1 MIFNY
6 PHTSMQDMNLDWL
19 IKIAKESKDIL
30 DSVHS
35 DIEKFFTAWI
45 NANYAKLM
53 LNAFYN
59 EEQKEIIFTT
69 AMKSLDVHSYDST
82 SHTMTITQGGE

>member
-1 MIFNY
+1 MIYNY

-35 DIEKFFTAWI
+35 DIEKYFTDWI

-59 EEQKEIIFTT
+59 GEQKEIIFTT
-69 AMKSLDVHSYDST
+69 AMKSLDIHSYDSKNQ
-82 SHTMTITQGGE
+82 TMNINQLI

>member
-6 PHTSMQDMNLDWL
+6 PYSSLQEMNLDWL

-35 DIEKFFTAWI
+35 DIEKQFTEWI
-45 NANYAKLM
+45 NANYTKLM

-59 EEQKEIIFTT
+59 DVQKEIIFTT
-69 AMKSLDVHSYDST
+69 AMKSLDVHSYDSNKQ
-82 SHTMTITQGGE
+82 TMHINQLI

>member
-1 MIFNY
+1 MIYNY

-35 DIEKFFTAWI
+35 DVVKYFTAWI
-45 NANYAKLM
+45 DANYAKLM

-59 EEQKEIIFTT
+59 DDQKEIIFTT
-69 AMKSLDVHSYDST
+69 AMKSLDVHSYDSKT
-82 SHTMTITQGGE
+82 ETMNINQLI

>member
-1 MIFNY
+1 MIYDY
-6 PHTSMQDMNLDWL
+6 PYASMQEMNLDWL

-30 DSVHS
+30 DSIHS
-35 DIEKFFTAWI
+35 DIDKLFTSWI
-45 NANYAKLM
+45 NANYTKLM

-69 AMKSLDVHSYDST
+69 AMKSRDVHTYDSKNQ
-82 SHTMTITQGGE
+82 TMTINQLI

>member
-6 PHTSMQDMNLDWL
+6 PYASLQEMNLDWL

-35 DIEKFFTAWI
+35 DIEKYFTSWI
-45 NANYAKLM
+45 NANYTKLM

-59 EEQKEIIFTT
+59 EDQKEIIFST
-69 AMKSLDVHSYDST
+69 AMKNLDVHSYDNKT
-82 SHTMTITQGGE
+82 QTMNINQLI

>member
-6 PHTSMQDMNLDWL
+6 PYSSLQEMNLDWL
-19 IKIAKESKDIL
+19 IKTAKESKDIL
-30 DSVHS
+30 DSVRS
-35 DIEKFFTAWI
+35 DIDKLFTAWI

-69 AMKSLDVHSYDST
+69 AMKSLDVHTYDSKNQ
-82 SHTMTITQGGE
+82 TMSINQLI

>member
-1 MIFNY
+1 MIHNY
-6 PHTSMQDMNLDWL
+6 PYTSMQEMNLDWL

-30 DSVHS
+30 DNVHS
-35 DIEKFFTAWI
+35 DIERLFVAWI

-59 EEQKEIIFTT
+59 DEQKEIIFTT
-69 AMKSLDVHSYDST
+69 AMKSLDVHSYDSK
-82 SHTMTITQGGE
+82 SETMNINQLI

>member
-6 PHTSMQDMNLDWL
+6 PYTSMQEMNLDWL
-19 IKIAKESKDIL
+19 IKTAKESKEVL
-30 DSVHS
+30 DGVQSE
-35 DIEKFFTAWI
+35 IKELFTEWI
-45 NANYAKLM
+45 NANYSKLM

-69 AMKSLDVHSYDST
+69 AMKSLDVHSYDSKT
-82 SHTMTITQGGE
+82 KTMNINQLI

>member
-6 PHTSMQDMNLDWL
+6 PYTSLQEMNLDWL
-19 IKIAKESKDIL
+19 IKIAKESKGIL

-35 DIEKFFTAWI
+35 DIDKHFTAWI

-53 LNAFYN
+53 LNTSYN

-69 AMKSLDVHSYDST
+69 TMKSLDIHSYDSKK
-82 SHTMTITQGGE
+82 SDYNY

>member
-6 PHTSMQDMNLDWL
+6 PYASMQEMNLDWL

-35 DIEKFFTAWI
+35 DIDKLFTAWI

-59 EEQKEIIFTT
+59 VEQEEIIFST
-69 AMKSLDVHSYDST
+69 AMKNLDIHTYDNKKQ
-82 SHTMTITQGGE
+82 TMTINQLI

>member
-1 MIFNY
+1 MIYNY
-6 PHTSMQDMNLDWL
+6 PHASMQEMNLDWL
-19 IKIAKESKDIL
+19 IKISKESKDIL

-35 DIEKFFTAWI
+35 DIEKLFTDWI
-45 NANYAKLM
+45 TANYAKLM

-69 AMKSLDVHSYDST
+69 AMKNLDIHSYDSKNQ
-82 SHTMTITQGGE
+82 TMIINQLI

>member
-1 MIFNY
+1 
-6 PHTSMQDMNLDWL
+6 MQDMNLDWV

-30 DSVHS
+30 DSVQT
-35 DIEKFFTAWI
+35 DIEKYFTAWI

-59 EEQKEIIFTT
+59 DDQKEIIFST
-69 AMKSLDVHSYDST
+69 AMKSLDIHSYDSKT
-82 SHTMTITQGGE
+82 QTMNVNQLI

>member
-1 MIFNY
+1 MQFNY
-6 PHTSMQDMNLDWL
+6 PYTSMQEMNLDWL
-19 IKIAKESKDIL
+19 IKISKESKDIL

-35 DIEKFFTAWI
+35 DIYNLFTAWI

-59 EEQKEIIFTT
+59 EEKKEIIFTT
-69 AMKSLDVHSYDST
+69 AMKNLDMHTYDSKNQ
-82 SHTMTITQGGE
+82 TMSINQLI

>member
-1 MIFNY
+1 MIYNY

-30 DSVHS
+30 DSVQT
-35 DIEKFFTAWI
+35 DIEKYFTAWI

-59 EEQKEIIFTT
+59 DDQKEIIFST
-69 AMKSLDVHSYDST
+69 AMKSLDIHSYDSKT
-82 SHTMTITQGGE
+82 QTMNVNQLI

>member
-6 PHTSMQDMNLDWL
+6 PYSSLQEMNLDWL
-19 IKIAKESKDIL
+19 IKTAKESKDIL

-35 DIEKFFTAWI
+35 DIDKLFTAWI
-45 NANYAKLM
+45 NANYTKLM

-69 AMKSLDVHSYDST
+69 AMKSLDVHTYDSKNQ
-82 SHTMTITQGGE
+82 TMSINQLI

>member
-6 PHTSMQDMNLDWL
+6 PYSSMQEMNLDWL

-35 DIEKFFTAWI
+35 DIGKLFTAWI
-45 NANYAKLM
+45 NANYDKLM
-53 LNAFYN
+53 PNASYN
-59 EEQKEIIFTT
+59 EEQKEIIFYYNY
-69 AMKSLDVHSYDST
+69 KKP
-82 SHTMTITQGGE
+82 

>member
-1 MIFNY
+1 MQFNY
-6 PHTSMQDMNLDWL
+6 PYSSMQEMNLDWL
-19 IKIAKESKDIL
+19 IKIAKESKGIL

-35 DIEKFFTAWI
+35 DIEKYFTSWI

-59 EEQKEIIFTT
+59 EDQKEIIFST
-69 AMKSLDVHSYDST
+69 AMKNLDVHSYDNKT
-82 SHTMTITQGGE
+82 QTMIINQLI

>member
-1 MIFNY
+1 MIYNY

-19 IKIAKESKDIL
+19 IKIAKESKGIL

-35 DIEKFFTAWI
+35 DIENLFTAWI

-59 EEQKEIIFTT
+59 EGQKEIIFTT
-69 AMKSLDVHSYDST
+69 TMKPLDIHSYDREKE
-82 SHTMTITQGGE
+82 TMIINQLI

>member
-6 PHTSMQDMNLDWL
+6 PHSSMQEMNLDWV

-35 DIEKFFTAWI
+35 DIEKYFTAWI

-59 EEQKEIIFTT
+59 DEQKEIIFTT
-69 AMKSLDVHSYDST
+69 AMKSLDVHSYDSNNQ
-82 SHTMTITQGGE
+82 TMHINQLI

>member
-6 PHTSMQDMNLDWL
+6 PHTSMQDMNLDWV

-30 DSVHS
+30 DSVQS
-35 DIEKFFTAWI
+35 DIEKYFTAWI

-59 EEQKEIIFTT
+59 DDQKEIIFST
-69 AMKSLDVHSYDST
+69 AMKSLDIHSYDSKT
-82 SHTMTITQGGE
+82 QTMNVNQLI

>member
-6 PHTSMQDMNLDWL
+6 PHTSMQEMNLDWL

-30 DSVHS
+30 DSVNS
-35 DIEKFFTAWI
+35 DIDKLFTAWI

-53 LNAFYN
+53 LNASYN

-69 AMKSLDVHSYDST
+69 NMKSLDVHSYDSEKE
-82 SHTMTITQGGE
+82 TMNINQLI

>member
-6 PHTSMQDMNLDWL
+6 PYSSMQEMNLDWL

-30 DSVHS
+30 DSVNS
-35 DIEKFFTAWI
+35 DIDKLFIAWI

-69 AMKSLDVHSYDST
+69 AMKSLDVHTYDNKKQ
-82 SHTMTITQGGE
+82 TMTINQLI

>member
-1 MIFNY
+1 MIYNY
-6 PHTSMQDMNLDWL
+6 PYASMQEMNLDWL

-35 DIEKFFTAWI
+35 DIDKHFIAWI

-69 AMKSLDVHSYDST
+69 AMKSLDVHTYDNKT
-82 SHTMTITQGGE
+82 QTMNINQLF

>member
-1 MIFNY
+1 MIYNY
-6 PHTSMQDMNLDWL
+6 PHTSMQELNLDWL

-30 DSVHS
+30 DSVQTE
-35 DIEKFFTAWI
+35 IKELFTEWI

-69 AMKSLDVHSYDST
+69 AMKNLDVHSYDSKT
-82 SHTMTITQGGE
+82 QTMNINQLI

>member
-6 PHTSMQDMNLDWL
+6 PYSSLQEMNLDWV

-35 DIEKFFTAWI
+35 DIEKLFTAWI
-45 NANYAKLM
+45 NANYTKLM

-59 EEQKEIIFTT
+59 AGQKEIIFTT
-69 AMKSLDVHSYDST
+69 SMKSLDVHSYDSNKQ
-82 SHTMTITQGGE
+82 TMHINQLI

>member
-6 PHTSMQDMNLDWL
+6 PYASLQEMNLDWL

-35 DIEKFFTAWI
+35 DIEKYFTSWI
-45 NANYAKLM
+45 NANYTKLM

-59 EEQKEIIFTT
+59 EDQKEIIFST
-69 AMKSLDVHSYDST
+69 AMKNLDIHSYDNRT
-82 SHTMTITQGGE
+82 QTMNINQLI

>member
-6 PHTSMQDMNLDWL
+6 PYSSLQEMNLDWV

-35 DIEKFFTAWI
+35 DIEKYFTAWI
-45 NANYAKLM
+45 NANYTKLM

-59 EEQKEIIFTT
+59 AGQKEIIFTS
-69 AMKSLDVHSYDST
+69 AMKSLDVHSYDSNKQ
-82 SHTMTITQGGE
+82 TMHINQLI

>member
-6 PHTSMQDMNLDWL
+6 PYSSLQEMNLDWV

-35 DIEKFFTAWI
+35 DIEKYFTAWI
-45 NANYAKLM
+45 HANYAKLM

-59 EEQKEIIFTT
+59 AEQKEIIFTT
-69 AMKSLDVHSYDST
+69 AMKSLDVHSYDSNKQ
-82 SHTMTITQGGE
+82 TMHINQLI

>member
-6 PHTSMQDMNLDWL
+6 PYASLQEMNLDWL

-35 DIEKFFTAWI
+35 DIEKYFTSWI
-45 NANYAKLM
+45 NANYTKLM
-53 LNAFYN
+53 LNALYN
-59 EEQKEIIFTT
+59 EDQKEIIFST
-69 AMKSLDVHSYDST
+69 AMKNLDVHSYDNKT
-82 SHTMTITQGGE
+82 QTMNINQLI

>member
-1 MIFNY
+1 MIYNY
-6 PHTSMQDMNLDWL
+6 PYASMQEMNLDWL

-35 DIEKFFTAWI
+35 DIEKYFTSWI

-53 LNAFYN
+53 LNALYN
-59 EEQKEIIFTT
+59 EEQKEIIFST
-69 AMKSLDVHSYDST
+69 AMKNLDVHSYDNKT
-82 SHTMTITQGGE
+82 QTMNINQLI